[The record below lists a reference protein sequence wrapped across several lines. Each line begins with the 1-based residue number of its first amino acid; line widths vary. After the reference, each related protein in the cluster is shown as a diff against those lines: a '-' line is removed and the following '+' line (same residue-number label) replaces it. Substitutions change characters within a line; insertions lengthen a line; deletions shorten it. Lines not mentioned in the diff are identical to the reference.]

1 VKKLRS
7 NWEEQITHALEEGR
21 VLQAL
26 RFSAQPPEPTAR
38 FPAALVDR
46 LATAAGTA
54 MTQTTPAERWLAL
67 LDAAVVSPI
76 RRQIHPA
83 GLPEDSTGEVVRRA
97 RLACGSVPSLAPMVG
112 LSMPPPP
119 KPVPGAHPSRPPRP
133 SPRPPRRPPK
143 PSGMPKPIEASATSA
158 ETAAGD
164 AANHEEP
171 PAGSGAAQSE
181 DSPASPV
188 GLDDT
193 PLVPIDAGS
202 DAPAEDS
209 APEPSTDEGSPATED
224 PLEASGAAR
233 TEDSPA
239 SAVELYDTPLVPI
252 DASSDAP
259 AEDSG
264 PEPLADEGSSATEES
279 PSAGPADS

>member
-1 VKKLRS
+1 
-7 NWEEQITHALEEGR
+7 
-21 VLQAL
+21 
-26 RFSAQPPEPTAR
+26 
-38 FPAALVDR
+38 
-46 LATAAGTA
+46 
-54 MTQTTPAERWLAL
+54 
-67 LDAAVVSPI
+67 
-76 RRQIHPA
+76 
-83 GLPEDSTGEVVRRA
+83 
-97 RLACGSVPSLAPMVG
+97 
-112 LSMPPPP
+112 
-119 KPVPGAHPSRPPRP
+119 
-133 SPRPPRRPPK
+133 
-143 PSGMPKPIEASATSA
+143 MPKPIEASATSA